1 MERRFLDVLIIGGG
15 PAGAAT
21 AILCAR
27 FGLDV
32 AIIEREQ
39 CPHERPGE
47 ILHPGIEPLL
57 FQLDVWDDFKIAGF
71 LRHSGTYV
79 KWEKNLRFEHFG
91 QDDKGSWMGFQVW
104 RPDFDTVLLN
114 HAKDLGVEIIRPCN
128 ALRLIIEKNRIVGIE
143 TSKEKLH
150 SSFVI
155 DCAGSQHW
163 IAKQLGIDV
172 QTYSPRLLAHFGYM
186 KGNCEIR
193 NDNPSIHADKQGWI
207 WTAKIRPN
215 LYQWVRLSFE
225 NISIEKNWVPE
236 EFNELEKRGGMRGE
250 DVTWRIVSKPAG
262 PGYFITGDAC
272 SVLDPASSHGVL
284 KAMMS
289 GMMAAH
295 MISKITNDESLEK
308 FAIQEYSR
316 WIKEWFLHDV
326 KRLKELYSIHPFP
339 PKWVNANQTNSKN
352 ELNSCI
358 LPEQ

>member
-1 MERRFLDVLIIGGG
+1 LSRYDVVIIGGG
-15 PAGAAT
+15 PAGLST
-21 AILCAR
+21 AILCAQL
-27 FGLDV
+27 GIKTS
-32 AIIEREQ
+32 IIEKHSS
-39 CPHERPGE
+39 PYPRPGE
-47 ILHPGIEPLL
+47 ILHPGIESILEKL
-57 FQLDVWDDFKIAGF
+57 GVLHDFLSLGVF
-71 LRHSGTYV
+71 RHKGNNV
-79 KWEKNLRFEHFG
+79 KWNGNIRFETFSEAE
-91 QDDKGSWMGFQVW
+91 SWEGYQVW
-104 RPDFDTVLLN
+104 RPDFDTILLN
-114 HAKDLGVEIIRPCN
+114 RAKDLGVEIIRPCN
-128 ALRLIIEKNRIVGIE
+128 ALCPILKNNRIVGVE
-143 TSKEKLH
+143 TTEGKLF
-150 SSFVI
+150 SSFLI
-155 DCAGSQHW
+155 DSAGSQHW
-163 IAKQLGIDV
+163 IAKQLKIDMKI
-172 QTYSPRLLAHFGYM
+172 YSPRLIAYFGYVE
-186 KGNCEIR
+186 GNCEIR
-193 NDNPSIHADKQGWI
+193 NDNPYLCAYKQGWI

-225 NISIEKNWVPE
+225 NIPLEKNWVPE